1 MYIKE
6 IGVFLLVLVF
16 IVIFGN
22 IWFNFVESILGRIK
36 RIFTR
41 GKEPAWHPFPDDM
54 PGSEIDKNDV
64 E

>member
-1 MYIKE
+1 MIKE
-6 IGVFLLVLVF
+6 IGILFLLFLVV
-16 IVIFGN
+16 VIFGN

-41 GKEPAWHPFPDDM
+41 GKEPAWHPFPDDK
-54 PGSEIDKNDV
+54 PASEIDKNDV